1 MANEIMNKKGELAL
15 RNVIFMIIIFSVII
29 SLASVFVSDMAN
41 EYENTNMTNEYP
53 LASLGEELYG
63 DVNSSVG
70 TMSSNI
76 NEAAGS
82 FGLLT
87 GVISGV
93 GTILKTVITSPL
105 YVKTALE
112 TVLTAMNIPS
122 PIPTIVGN
130 AFILLLITMIIF
142 VIVSALSRGGTK
154 L

>member
-1 MANEIMNKKGELAL
+1 
-15 RNVIFMIIIFSVII
+15 
-29 SLASVFVSDMAN
+29 
-41 EYENTNMTNEYP
+41 
-53 LASLGEELYG
+53 
-63 DVNSSVG
+63 
-70 TMSSNI
+70 MSSNI

-122 PIPTIVGN
+122 PIPAIIGN